1 VKKFK
6 LAIILLFIL
15 AAAVYSQDEMMQRG
29 LIPEELLRPRR
40 EEAPR
45 YPIDTVIGPLGQGRA
60 SPEAYRFAR
69 GVAEALLEGNAT
81 ASSLSTANSALV
93 ENCLSAL
100 NAVNPRYFRI
110 GNGRDEPDG
119 SVSFLVRFAGREEGV
134 IGELFIRFIE
144 RRTPTPPEA
153 PPALLNI
160 DTVKEA
166 EANVDAPPP
175 PPPPPPTP
183 PPVQRVWVFEDLI
196 LEEPRSREEEN
207 RASRLRYDFTPY
219 ERLF

>member
-1 VKKFK
+1 M
-6 LAIILLFIL
+6 FIL
-15 AAAVYSQDEMMQRG
+15 AAAVFSEDEVMQRG

-69 GVAEALLEGNAT
+69 GVAEALLAGNAS
-81 ASSLSTANSALV
+81 APSLSTANSALV
-93 ENCLSAL
+93 ENCLTAL

-119 SVSFLVRFAGREEGV
+119 SVSFLVRFAGREEGI

-144 RRTPTPPEA
+144 RRNPTPP
-153 PPALLNI
+153 PPPTPEPSADN
-160 DTVKEA
+160 DSVNETETA
-166 EANVDAPPP
+166 DDAPPP
-175 PPPPPPTP
+175 PPPP